1 MLFTEKIQ
9 FATKAKAAEKFEF
22 IYLDFK
28 AMCQ

>member
-9 FATKAKAAEKFEF
+9 FATKAKAAEKIEF